1 MNARMTI
8 NDLIDTQTDIPV
20 KIFRLI
26 SDLNITIIPFD
37 FTEIEK
43 LLDQQNIP
51 GIIYKK
57 DDHTYF
63 FYSEQLNDIERRVMV
78 TYELIYNI
86 LYTDKIQKKF
96 ILPNNH
102 KNHITQHMINLLV
115 PQRSIKNLH
124 KQFLVAPALTD
135 LAWFYQVPEWVMQQQ
150 LDNVNLAYIKNKSF
164 LF

>member
-8 NDLIDTQTDIPV
+8 NDLINTQTDIPV

-26 SDLNITIIPFD
+26 SNLNITIIPFD
-37 FTEIEK
+37 FAEIKK

-63 FYSEQLNDIERRVMV
+63 FYSEQLDDIERRVMI
-78 TYELIYNI
+78 TYELVYNI
-86 LYTDKIQKKF
+86 LYPDKIQKRF
-96 ILPNNH
+96 ILPSSH
-102 KNHITQHMINLLV
+102 KNYITRHMLNLLV
-115 PQRSIKNLH
+115 PPRSIKPLH

-135 LAWFYQVPEWVMQQQ
+135 LAWFYQVPKWVMQQQ
-150 LDNVNLAYIKNKSF
+150 LDDLNLAYIKNKSF